1 MPKQPSANALFDAPL
16 PGKKDEKAKSGG
28 DDADPLDPEEV
39 DISSSHRHY
48 TEEDLDLAPVVP
60 EIGDDDEMLM
70 IDDEIEDPVEEPM
83 LDLNE
88 DIEDDFF
95 LQLET
100 DQPPI
105 DDYIEAEDDYFL
117 QDDEAAFAQLDD
129 AMANED

>member
-1 MPKQPSANALFDAPL
+1 MLLAVADTPL

-39 DISSSHRHY
+39 DISPHRHKY

-70 IDDEIEDPVEEPM
+70 IDDEIEDPVKEPM
-83 LDLNE
+83 VDLTE

-100 DQPPI
+100 D
-105 DDYIEAEDDYFL
+105 
-117 QDDEAAFAQLDD
+117 
-129 AMANED
+129 